1 MPISHAVWSLNA
13 KKPLEAANLN
23 DEKELEILLRDNI
36 EILSKD
42 WMVISNQVK
51 TKAGKII
58 DILCMDHD
66 GDMVV
71 VELKKDL
78 TPREVTAQVID
89 YAASVS
95 KMTVEEIAQ
104 LYLSFTAGNET
115 LNDAFL
121 KKFKAEL
128 DESSV
133 NQKVKMVIVAAKMD
147 DGTERIIRFLRDTYQ
162 VDINILFFRVFQC
175 GNERLISRAWFE
187 EDLEETAPAEISSKG
202 PWNGEY
208 YVSFGEEEGRK
219 WDDARKYGFISAGGG
234 PWYTKTLSLLSTGD
248 RVWVNI
254 PHTGYVGVGIVTEA
268 VQQAKDV
275 VFNNENVQTPMKD
288 LPLLGKYFYSEDDPE
303 NAEYVVKVQWLKTV
317 ATSKAVKEIGFFG
330 NQNSVCRPTA
340 EKWEFTVDR
349 LKKCWGV
356 KD

>member
-1 MPISHAVWSLNA
+1 MPISHTVWSLDA
-13 KKPLEAANLN
+13 KKPLETASLN
-23 DEKELEILLRDNI
+23 DEKELELLLRDNI

-42 WMVISNQVK
+42 WLVISNQVK
-51 TKAGKII
+51 TKAGKLI

-95 KMTVEEIAQ
+95 KMSVEEIAQ
-104 LYLSFTAGNET
+104 LYLSFTAGSET

-162 VDINILFFRVFQC
+162 VDINILFFRIFQC
-175 GNERLISRAWFE
+175 GSE
-187 EDLEETAPAEISSKG
+187 SS
-202 PWNGEY
+202 
-208 YVSFGEEEGRK
+208 VSYATHTRSILTFSSSM
-219 WDDARKYGFISAGGG
+219 FSNAG
-234 PWYTKTLSLLSTGD
+234 
-248 RVWVNI
+248 
-254 PHTGYVGVGIVTEA
+254 A
-268 VQQAKDV
+268 
-275 VFNNENVQTPMKD
+275 
-288 LPLLGKYFYSEDDPE
+288 
-303 NAEYVVKVQWLKTV
+303 
-317 ATSKAVKEIGFFG
+317 
-330 NQNSVCRPTA
+330 SV
-340 EKWEFTVDR
+340 
-349 LKKCWGV
+349 
-356 KD
+356 